1 MKWSE
6 SSFEYNSERIGAWV
20 IKNEISELQHKGE
33 NEFFLGLT
41 YYAFCY
47 KKSILM
53 EQLYVVF
60 KVT

>member
-1 MKWSE
+1 MKT
-6 SSFEYNSERIGAWV
+6 
-20 IKNEISELQHKGE
+20 EISELQHKRE

-41 YYAFCY
+41 YHAFCY
-47 KKSILM
+47 KKRILT